1 MCFFLALIGDANKA
15 FKNVSLSNKTGK
27 YNSAKKIKLRYKIRA
42 AKIGENISDTKNVRE
57 VLKRE
62 ISLYNQET
70 LCETLQNL
78 AGMLVKIFL
87 IRPHPHERQKHILN
101 MCTFFKKMHVSGVD
115 EALKDNYLH
124 VKNIPIFYIVCFND
138 MNNYM
143 SIKNHRKNN
152 NR

>member
-1 MCFFLALIGDANKA
+1 MESKILLLCFFLALIGDATKA
-15 FKNVSLSNKTGK
+15 FKNVSMSNKTGK

-42 AKIGENISDTKNVRE
+42 ANIGENISETKNVRE

-87 IRPHPHERQKHILN
+87 FRPHPHERQKHA
-101 MCTFFKKMHVSGVD
+101 F
-115 EALKDNYLH
+115 LKYVH
-124 VKNIPIFYIVCFND
+124 I
-138 MNNYM
+138 
-143 SIKNHRKNN
+143 
-152 NR
+152 